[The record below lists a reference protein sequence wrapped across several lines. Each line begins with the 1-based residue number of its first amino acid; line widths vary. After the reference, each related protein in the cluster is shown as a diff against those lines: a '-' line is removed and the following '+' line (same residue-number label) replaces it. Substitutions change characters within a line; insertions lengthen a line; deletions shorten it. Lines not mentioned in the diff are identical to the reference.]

1 MIFIDLCT
9 SYIKKHPALFYTYI
23 LIATL
28 SFLIKILVTPMIYSK
43 ITNIQDTNFSNIL
56 KDIATLWV
64 VVGIVYIIKVRME
77 NKLFPE
83 FLSFVRT
90 SLFRNF
96 IEKNKTNFNDSSVTA
111 DITRILEVT
120 RYMKDIF
127 AWFSQYIIPMVIM
140 MGVMSAYFIK
150 KMPVLG
156 GINLCCSTIICA
168 FSIYRAPDL
177 VNSSNRR
184 ESQYMDMVTKL
195 DENFNNL
202 MNIYLNNQVDETITE
217 NETIEKSY
225 THTYKS
231 QNREVEQFTT
241 TIKLINYFFAFMSL
255 YYLYK
260 KMDGKNRQE
269 FITVLLI
276 FTFYISTMENI
287 AEDAPC
293 YIMLIGN
300 LKNAESFLEKAEF
313 TTKKTFPLDQFDGN
327 IDVER
332 ISFKYKDNYVFN
344 DYSFSLRQGQRI
356 GVIGKAGSG
365 KSTLMKLLLNFY
377 RVEKGTIYLD
387 GKDIT
392 TLHVDDIRR
401 HINYINQKTT
411 LFNDTIINNM
421 KYGVDNITDEDV
433 LSFLQ
438 RYELLPIFHPDF
450 NNPMNCLHTMI
461 EKNGANISLGMQKVI
476 FLIRGILRNSSMYI
490 FDEPFTSIDKHTREC
505 VLKMIDEETR
515 GKTVIVITHDTD
527 GLDTVLDEIIEL
539 HSHIA

>member
-9 SYIKKHPALFYTYI
+9 SYIEKHPALFYTYI

-43 ITNIQDTNFSNIL
+43 ITNIADTNFAHIL
-56 KDIATLWV
+56 KDIASLWV
-64 VVGIVYIIKVRME
+64 IIGIVYIIKVRIE

-140 MGVMSAYFIK
+140 MAIMSAYFIK
-150 KMPVLG
+150 KIPVLG
-156 GINLCCSTIICA
+156 AMNVVCSTIICT
-168 FSIYRAPDL
+168 FSMYRAPQL
-177 VNSSNRR
+177 ITSSNRR
-184 ESQYMDMVTKL
+184 ESQYMEMVTKL
-195 DENFNNL
+195 DENFSNL
-202 MNIYLNNQVDETITE
+202 MNIYLNNQIKETIEE
-217 NETIEKSY
+217 NDNIEKSY
-225 THTYKS
+225 ITTYKT

-241 TIKLINYFFAFMSL
+241 SIKLINYFFAFLSL
-255 YYLYK
+255 FYLYK
-260 KMDGKNRQE
+260 KMDGQNRQE

-300 LKNAESFLEKAEF
+300 LKNAEPFLEKAQF
-313 TTKKTFPLDQFDGN
+313 TERETYPLEKFYGN

-344 DYSFSLRQGQRI
+344 DYSFALRQGQRI
-356 GVIGKAGSG
+356 GIVGKAGSG
-365 KSTLMKLLLNFY
+365 KSTLMKLLLHFY
-377 RVEKGTIYLD
+377 NVEKGAIYLD

-411 LFNDTIINNM
+411 LFNDTIVNNM
-421 KYGVDNITDEDV
+421 KYGMDHITDEMV
-433 LSFLQ
+433 LAFLQ
-438 RYELLPIFHPDF
+438 KYDLLSIFHPDL
-450 NNPMNCLHTMI
+450 NRPMDCLQVMI
-461 EKNGANISLGMQKVI
+461 EKNGANMSLGMQKVI
-476 FLIRGILRNSSMYI
+476 FLIRGILRDSSMYI
-490 FDEPFTSIDKHTREC
+490 FDEPFTSIDKDTREC
-505 VLKMIDEETR
+505 VLNMIDAETR
-515 GKTVIVITHDTD
+515 GKTIIVITHDTE
-527 GLDTVLDEIIEL
+527 GLDAVLDDIVEL
-539 HSHIA
+539 SE